1 MIAIISIKFD
11 GTSDRTIAW
20 CFTIQKGDYFFC
32 LQGNLGRFENR
43 IGSSSKEV
51 GAAAAALMH
60 RANWHAFTLL
70 IDTTLLPVTHLLQT
84 NQPTLTPRA
93 IIHLPTNDR
102 TLRLRLRRVAEE
114 SGSGGIVVMACD
126 LNNAR
131 KILGAADKFEML
143 SGRFLWLWLDL
154 KAELRP
160 NEPNI
165 ISSHL
170 VHSSRVAAV
179 NENSPLLERTTNLAS
194 DDKPLPPLNPLPS
207 LANDIHRLQ
216 EYRWRDERIVTKR
229 EDKGFNFDDE
239 EDVVRFASDKEL
251 NSKSFMPIGMLA
263 LRPSGIKIMDG
274 DTILTRIL
282 RETSQALDETFL
294 ETKTRLSRMR
304 DLQIREH
311 FVPECFPEHNA
322 KFMTSDAR
330 ENVSAILTSKLRKS
344 MGQISKD
351 KGEFQ
356 LLNLQA
362 VRFPGNKTQLRFN
375 LILRY
380 SYLLLQGME

>member
-1 MIAIISIKFD
+1 
-11 GTSDRTIAW
+11 
-20 CFTIQKGDYFFC
+20 
-32 LQGNLGRFENR
+32 
-43 IGSSSKEV
+43 
-51 GAAAAALMH
+51 
-60 RANWHAFTLL
+60 
-70 IDTTLLPVTHLLQT
+70 
-84 NQPTLTPRA
+84 
-93 IIHLPTNDR
+93 
-102 TLRLRLRRVAEE
+102 
-114 SGSGGIVVMACD
+114 MACD

-131 KILGAADKFEML
+131 KILGAAGKFEML

-170 VHSSRVAAV
+170 VHSSRVAVAV

-216 EYRWRDERIVTKR
+216 EYRWRDERIVIKR

-239 EDVVRFASDKEL
+239 EDVVRLASDKEL

-311 FVPECFPEHNA
+311 FVPECFPDHDDA

-351 KGEFQ
+351 KAEFQ

>member
-1 MIAIISIKFD
+1 MKAIIF
-11 GTSDRTIAW
+11 R
-20 CFTIQKGDYFFC
+20 

-43 IGSSSKEV
+43 IGSSPKEV

-70 IDTTLLPVTHLLQT
+70 IDTTLLPITYLLQT

-114 SGSGGIVVMACD
+114 SGSGGVVVMACD

-131 KILGAADKFEML
+131 KILGAANKFEML

-165 ISSHL
+165 ISSHMI
-170 VHSSRVAAV
+170 HSSRVAVAA

-194 DDKPLPPLNPLPS
+194 NDKPLPPLNPLPS

-216 EYRWRDERIVTKR
+216 EYRWRDEKIVTKR
-229 EDKGFNFDDE
+229 EDKSFNFDDE
-239 EDVVRFASDKEL
+239 EDVVRLASDREL

-263 LRPSGIKIMDG
+263 LRPSGIKIMGG
-274 DTILTRIL
+274 DTILTRML

-311 FVPECFPEHNA
+311 FVPECFPDNA

-330 ENVSAILTSKLRKS
+330 ENVSATLTSKLRKS

-351 KGEFQ
+351 KAEFQ

-380 SYLLLQGME
+380 SYLSLEDGIIDIINV